1 MFSTHLGP
9 LKLTLVG
16 DGLFR
21 LDGGAVF
28 SVVPRVL
35 WERKK
40 RPDERHRIAMAANCL
55 LVERGSDLVLVDV
68 GLGEKLDAKGRDV
81 FGMEE
86 GATRLPEAIRQAGY
100 ELGDVTLVLPTHLHF
115 DHCGWM
121 TRDDGTGRFVPT
133 FPKARYF
140 LERGELKHARH
151 PNVRDASSYDARNW
165 EPLFEAGVA
174 ELFDD
179 DFSPVPGVT
188 AVKVRGHNADMCIVL
203 LDGGGERGVFWA
215 DLVPTTAHVATA
227 WVMSFDLYPLETMAN
242 KEKWIKKAAEGG
254 WLCFYDHEADKPVG
268 RLVESKPGRYRAEP
282 L

>member
-28 SVVPRVL
+28 GVVPRVL

-40 RPDERHRIAMAANCL
+40 RPDEHNRIPMATSCV

-68 GLGEKLDAKGRDV
+68 GLGDKLDARDLGV
-81 FGMEE
+81 FGMEK

-100 ELGDVTLVLPTHLHF
+100 ELGDVTAVLPTHLHF

-121 TRDDGTGRFVPT
+121 TRDNGSGRLVPT

-140 LERGELKHARH
+140 LERSELEHARH
-151 PNVRDASSYDARNW
+151 PNVRD
-165 EPLFEAGVA
+165 
-174 ELFDD
+174 
-179 DFSPVPGVT
+179 FSPVEGVR
-188 AVKVRGHNADMCIVL
+188 AVKVRGHNADMCIVTF
-203 LDGGGERGVFWA
+203 DGGGERAVFWA

-242 KEKWIKKAAEGG
+242 KETWIRRAAEGG
-254 WLCFYDHEADKPVG
+254 WLCFYGHEADEPVG
-268 RLVESKPGRYRAEP
+268 RIVESKPGRYRAESEDIVRP
-282 L
+282 